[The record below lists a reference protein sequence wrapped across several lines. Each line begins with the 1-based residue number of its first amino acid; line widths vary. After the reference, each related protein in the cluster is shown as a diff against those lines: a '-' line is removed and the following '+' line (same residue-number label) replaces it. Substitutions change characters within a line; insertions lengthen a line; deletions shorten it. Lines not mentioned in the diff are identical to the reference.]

1 LPDPPG
7 RGIILTMTEQ
17 QESDRTF
24 AIVSHLVFLAGFVV
38 PLGSVLGPMVIWL
51 VKKDE
56 SPHVE
61 AHAREALNF
70 QLSMLIYSFILAFML
85 LTIVLALIAIPGI
98 IVLVILNLV
107 FSIVAAVKAS
117 NGEFFRYPLTIRIIK
132 GPA

>member
-1 LPDPPG
+1 
-7 RGIILTMTEQ
+7 MSEQ

-38 PLGSVLGPMVIWL
+38 PFGSVLGPMVIWL
-51 VKKDE
+51 VKKDQ
-56 SPHVE
+56 SSHVE

-70 QLSMLIYSFILAFML
+70 QISMLIYSFILAFML
-85 LTIVLALIAIPGI
+85 LTIVLAVIAIPGI

-107 FSIVAAVKAS
+107 FSIVAAIKAS
-117 NGEFFRYPLTIRIIK
+117 NGEFFQYPLTIRIIK